1 MLVTKYYETS
11 CATTSVC
18 GDTMGKDFQVFQFK
32 ILFPNENISWIN
44 IQLYQTI
51 IEQWIKIISLS
62 GVAIGT
68 TCLPIGYLV
77 GFGLIF
83 VMLIFCIVSLAC
95 ICHMKKTALAGP
107 VKKTRKGPP
116 APGANKRGGGGG
128 GGGGGKEKGGA
139 EKKRRGSGWVW
150 LKTFYMYINR
160 IKYIYMYFKLNMI
173 PGLSKPTCL

>member
-18 GDTMGKDFQVFQFK
+18 GDTIGKDFQVFQSK

-128 GGGGGKEKGGA
+128 GGGKEKGGA

>member
-18 GDTMGKDFQVFQFK
+18 GDTIGKDFQVFQSK
-32 ILFPNENISWIN
+32 ILFPNENISRID
-44 IQLYQTI
+44 IHLYQTI

-128 GGGGGKEKGGA
+128 GKEKGGA

-173 PGLSKPTCL
+173 LGLSKPTCL